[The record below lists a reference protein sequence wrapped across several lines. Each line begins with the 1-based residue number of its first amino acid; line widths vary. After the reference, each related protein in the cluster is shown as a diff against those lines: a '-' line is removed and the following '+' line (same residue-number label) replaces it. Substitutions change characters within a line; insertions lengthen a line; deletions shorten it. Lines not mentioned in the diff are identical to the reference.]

1 MPCNYCVHSSFD
13 NLILK
18 SISSEIF
25 LYFLVQSVCIS
36 APLSFLFVFLLT
48 YCQHIFFRDVPGVR
62 WAEERNQCH
71 VIIVFIVLFITCS
84 FIFFK
89 SFSAG
94 TFLYFCRQSVCI
106 SLAVMYQV
114 PGGRRNVIGVIY
126 RRAQISN
133 CLLLSR
139 STKY

>member
-1 MPCNYCVHSSFD
+1 MPCYYFVHIF
-13 NLILK
+13 LIIFSLGVFLCP
-18 SISSEIF
+18 EF
-25 LYFLVQSVCIS
+25 LYFSDI
-36 APLSFLFVFLLT
+36 FLFVFLLT
-48 YCQHIFFRDVPGVR
+48 YCQHIFCRDVPGVR
-62 WAEERNQCH
+62 WAEECNQCH